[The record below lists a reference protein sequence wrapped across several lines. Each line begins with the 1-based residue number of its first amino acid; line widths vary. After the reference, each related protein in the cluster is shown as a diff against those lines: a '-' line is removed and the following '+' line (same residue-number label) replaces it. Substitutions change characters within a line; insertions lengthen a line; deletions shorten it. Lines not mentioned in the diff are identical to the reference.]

1 MATATKIEQMS
12 EAPAVQSPET
22 VSFDEKFRKLSIART
37 WAKLDEPVPASGQVL
52 LGSLRDGRLRV
63 YSPIRVKFTHE
74 GQHVIAEAVE
84 LNEFGFGRNVSEA
97 ITDLQHAIVELYF
110 TLEKEQDRL
119 GRDLENVWSELQKL
133 IRVR

>member
-12 EAPAVQSPET
+12 EARAVQSPET
-22 VSFDEKFRKLSIART
+22 VSFDEKFRKLSIARA

-52 LGSLRDGRLRV
+52 LGSVRDGRLRV

-119 GRDLENVWSELQKL
+119 GRDLQNVWSKLQKL

>member
-74 GQHVIAEAVE
+74 GQHVTAEAVD

>member
-1 MATATKIEQMS
+1 MATATEIKQMS
-12 EAPAVQSPET
+12 EAPAVESPET
-22 VSFDEKFRKLSIART
+22 VSFDEKSRKFSIARS
-37 WAKLDEPVPASGQVL
+37 WGKLDEPVPASGQML

-97 ITDLQHAIVELYF
+97 ITELQHAIVELYF
-110 TLEKEQDRL
+110 TLEKEQGRL
-119 GRDLENVWSELQKL
+119 GGDLQNVWSKLQKL

>member
-12 EAPAVQSPET
+12 EARAVESPET
-22 VSFDEKFRKLSIART
+22 VSFDEKFRKLSIARS
-37 WAKLDEPVPASGQVL
+37 WGKLDEPVPASGQVL

-63 YSPIRVKFTHE
+63 YSPIRVKFSHE
-74 GQHVIAEAVE
+74 RQHVIAEAVE

-110 TLEKEQDRL
+110 TLEKEQGRL
-119 GRDLENVWSELQKL
+119 GGDLQNVWSKLQKL

>member
-12 EAPAVQSPET
+12 EARAVQSPET
-22 VSFDEKFRKLSIART
+22 VSFDASLRKLSIARS
-37 WAKLDEPVPASGQVL
+37 WGKLDEPVPVSGQVL
-52 LGSLRDGRLRV
+52 LGSVRDGRLRV

-84 LNEFGFGRNVSEA
+84 LNEFGFGGNVSEA

-119 GRDLENVWSELQKL
+119 GRDLQNVWSKLQKL